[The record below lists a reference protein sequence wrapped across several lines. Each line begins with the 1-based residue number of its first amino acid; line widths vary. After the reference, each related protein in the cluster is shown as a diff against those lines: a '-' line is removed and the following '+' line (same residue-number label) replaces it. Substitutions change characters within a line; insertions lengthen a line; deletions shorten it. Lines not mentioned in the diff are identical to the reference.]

1 MALHSIRNVLSS
13 PAISSSAR
21 QSLPLSVVLSSNL
34 DRPYM
39 SPITVSSN
47 CFVLRQSSYPPMPTW
62 EHPWP
67 RWVTVQR
74 KPSVSAIA
82 KKRGENASAIEQST
96 RFPHVKLI
104 RQQLSADTPSCGF
117 PEKLMVSHAHGGGGE
132 GAVES
137 AGTGFHR
144 RTAAAG
150 GDVGGKQGGG
160 EGGSGGGG
168 GGNEGQ
174 SGAGDAGKSSR
185 LWALWLWYM
194 GCLDSNPILTKAIT
208 SAFLTLFGDVFC
220 QFVVENAEKLDI
232 KRTCIMTL
240 LGFALT
246 GPTLHFWYLTLYK
259 VVTVGGTA
267 GVGFRLALDQ
277 FVFSPIFIAVFISSL
292 MTLEG
297 KSSQIVAKL
306 KQDLWPACLANWKLW
321 IPAQAINFMLV
332 PQKLQVG
339 FANIVAL
346 AWNTYM
352 SYQSHK
358 KVDEAKIVQMED
370 MSIKSS

>member
-1 MALHSIRNVLSS
+1 MLRAPSTLLLFRQLHGLHALGAAAFRKQCHLSDLSHSSASPLRISYLSS
-13 PAISSSAR
+13 SNSLASSPYQRNSKSFGVCSRTWRLDSPVTHHALQKTPKRCSAISSSRYAAAGVE
-21 QSLPLSVVLSSNL
+21 SG
-34 DRPYM
+34 D
-39 SPITVSSN
+39 
-47 CFVLRQSSYPPMPTW
+47 
-62 EHPWP
+62 
-67 RWVTVQR
+67 
-74 KPSVSAIA
+74 
-82 KKRGENASAIEQST
+82 
-96 RFPHVKLI
+96 
-104 RQQLSADTPSCGF
+104 
-117 PEKLMVSHAHGGGGE
+117 GGGG
-132 GAVES
+132 
-137 AGTGFHR
+137 
-144 RTAAAG
+144 
-150 GDVGGKQGGG
+150 KGGG

-185 LWALWLWYM
+185 LWAFWLWYM

-220 QFVVENAEKLDI
+220 QFVVENADKLDI

-246 GPTLHFWYLTLYK
+246 GPTLHFWYLTLHK

-267 GVGFRLALDQ
+267 GVGVRLALDQ

-358 KVDEAKIVQMED
+358 KVVEAKIVQMED